1 MRKRKLYKEY
11 DYEEIYNKSVLGEET
26 VEDAIQ
32 RGKKMVRKVLV
43 KTTQSGEMLESDV
56 YPVLL
61 NIPEGCREK
70 KKRTREQQK
79 DLNDRNARK
88 KFVRYVNTNFTEGDL
103 FITLPYEDYYYPTFR
118 QAKRDIKNYIAKLRR
133 YRKRHDMEQLKYIY
147 IISFLEE
154 GESTKKVRMHHH
166 IIINAMDRDV
176 AEKLWTKSNR
186 ANSKKLKPD
195 KYFLTAVAT
204 YLAGNNGRRRW
215 EKSRNLKKPKQNR
228 SVSKLS
234 RKKLNELARD
244 KAIHKEVFEKMYKGK
259 YMFLDSEIR
268 WSDYVGSFYI
278 YARMRRII

>member
-11 DYEEIYNKSVLGEET
+11 DYEEIYNKAVLGEET

-61 NIPEGCREK
+61 NIPEGCRKK

-79 DLNDRNARK
+79 DLNDRNTRK
-88 KFVRYVNTNFTEGDL
+88 TFVRYVNENFTEGDL
-103 FITLPYEDYYYPTFR
+103 YVTLPYEDYFYPTFE
-118 QAKRDIKNYIAKLRR
+118 QAKRDIKNYIARIRR
-133 YRKRHDMEQLKYIY
+133 WRKRNGLEPLKYIY
-147 IISFLEE
+147 VISFLEE
-154 GESTKKVRMHHH
+154 GEKTKKVRMHHH
-166 IIINAMDRDV
+166 IIMNAMDRNV
-176 AEKLWTKSNR
+176 AEELWKKSNR
-186 ANSKKLKPD
+186 ANSKKLKPNE
-195 KYFLTAVAT
+195 YFLTAVAT

-215 EKSRNLKKPKQNR
+215 EKSRNLKKPKQNK

-244 KAIHKEVFEKMYKGK
+244 KSVHKEIFEKMYKGK